1 MYTIAEQIV
10 GDNIDNYD
18 ADADNA
24 ADDESEAF

>member
-1 MYTIAEQIV
+1 MLAEQIV

-24 ADDESEAF
+24 KDDESEAI